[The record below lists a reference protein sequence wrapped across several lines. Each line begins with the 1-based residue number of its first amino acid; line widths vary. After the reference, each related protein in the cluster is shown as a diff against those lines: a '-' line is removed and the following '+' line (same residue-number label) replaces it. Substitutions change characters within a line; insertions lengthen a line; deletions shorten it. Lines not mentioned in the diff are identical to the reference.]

1 METTEELDA
10 FARARQ
16 RLLDQ
21 LAEQRG
27 DLDQWLQTH
36 LGPAKDLSVR
46 DLASLAALVQIRRD
60 TLMEL
65 VDLDDQM
72 LQRILERRQEEA

>member
-1 METTEELDA
+1 MESTEELQA

-16 RLLDQ
+16 HLLDQ

-27 DLDQWLQTH
+27 DLDRWLAEH
-36 LGPAKDLSVR
+36 LGPARDLSIR

-65 VDLDDQM
+65 VNLDDRM
-72 LQRILERRQEEA
+72 LEHILERRKEA